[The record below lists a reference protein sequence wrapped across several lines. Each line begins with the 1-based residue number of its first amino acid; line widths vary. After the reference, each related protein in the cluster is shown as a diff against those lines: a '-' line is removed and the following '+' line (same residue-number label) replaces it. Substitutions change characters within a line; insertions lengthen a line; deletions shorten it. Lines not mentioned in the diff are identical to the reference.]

1 MFSKKLQLVLFYFL
15 TTLTIVILYNFDP
28 AQSSGIYPPSL
39 TREWGGFYCAG
50 CGTFRG
56 LHQLL
61 NGNISAALRFNPLL
75 VILLPYFCYWFTPY
89 FIKYFYHLDTYKIS
103 YKKTQLICAIVVC
116 LLYGILR
123 NTSYSALSWLVPPT

>member
-39 TREWGGFYCAG
+39 TRELGGFYCAG
-50 CGTFRG
+50 CGMLRG

-61 NGNISAALRFNPLL
+61 HGNIRTALRFNPL
-75 VILLPYFCYWFTPY
+75 IIISLPYICYWFIPY
-89 FIKYFYHLDTYKIS
+89 FTKYFYQLDTFKIY
-103 YKKTQLICAIVVC
+103 YKKIHLASVIIIF
-116 LLYGILR
+116 LLYGMLR
-123 NTSYSALSWLVPPT
+123 NTSYPALSWLVPPT